1 MRETV
6 VTFNDIERAYATVKT
21 VVHKAPLLTSWIFNE
36 WSSSNVYCPNNTR
49 SDLSR
54 IPWGISTGLLPQVLH
69 LGGTEIITFHVDQL
83 KEFGGNDSEAIG

>member
-49 SDLSR
+49 SRLVSDSLGHLDGSPSAGSASR
-54 IPWGISTGLLPQVLH
+54 GNRDHHIPCGSTERVWR
-69 LGGTEIITFHVDQL
+69 
-83 KEFGGNDSEAIG
+83 K